1 MRIRDSQI
9 GGDNRL
15 TGRAS
20 VRSHL
25 GEVETVEI
33 KEELM
38 DNREDRLTGRAT
50 GLTVG
55 SVA

>member
-1 MRIRDSQI
+1 MRGSI
-9 GGDNRL
+9 
-15 TGRAS
+15 
-20 VRSHL
+20 
-25 GEVETVEI
+25 GEVETVGI
-33 KEELM
+33 EEKLM